1 MRARFLLIT
10 VLLIAVSVPAAAQT
24 RRVGVITSR
33 PPGEAQLSPFQFVLE
48 GGAAVPYGDL
58 NDPFI
63 GTEKGMGA
71 STGYEIGARL
81 RYYIGSSTAVGP
93 SFHWVDFAD
102 WDGVDPD
109 GIPYSVRTSL
119 YRYAIDFQQF
129 LVPRTTM
136 VRPYLTVGGAVV
148 HNRYQ
153 DWLQNEGTFDA
164 TSTNLSFSVGGGL
177 AMGPVEVSVT
187 WNYNPAEFR
196 QLVPESGDPSFDW
209 SYLSVRGGLALGR

>member
-1 MRARFLLIT
+1 MRSRILLIT
-10 VLLIAVSVPAAAQT
+10 VLMIAICVPAMAQS

-48 GGAAVPYGDL
+48 GGAALPYGFL
-58 NDPFI
+58 GDPSI

-81 RYYIGSSTAVGP
+81 RYYLGSATAVGL
-93 SFHWVDFAD
+93 SFHWIDFGD
-102 WDGVDPD
+102 WDSVDSDGTPYSIRTSAYRYGVD
-109 GIPYSVRTSL
+109 IN
-119 YRYAIDFQQF
+119 QF
-129 LVPRTTM
+129 LVRRGTM
-136 VRPYLTVGGAVV
+136 VRPFITIGGALI

-164 TSTNLSFSVGGGL
+164 TSTVLSFAAGGGL

-196 QLVPESGDPSFDW
+196 QLVPEGADPSFDW
-209 SYLSVRGGLALGR
+209 SFVSVRAGLAFGR